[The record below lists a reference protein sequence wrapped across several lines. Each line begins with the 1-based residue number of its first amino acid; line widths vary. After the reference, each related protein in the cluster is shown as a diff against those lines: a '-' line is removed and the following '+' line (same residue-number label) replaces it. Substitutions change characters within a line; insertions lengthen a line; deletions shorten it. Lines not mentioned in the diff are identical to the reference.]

1 MKNIINRKIMEVDN
15 MKFVKGMIVGTLI
28 SAGVVM
34 AYTDSMSGTR
44 KKMMKKGK
52 QFAKKLGMM

>member
-1 MKNIINRKIMEVDN
+1 

-34 AYTDSMSGTR
+34 AYTDTMNGTKR
-44 KKMMKKGK
+44 KMIKNLTVVVI
-52 QFAKKLGMM
+52 KLLVR

>member
-1 MKNIINRKIMEVDN
+1 
-15 MKFVKGMIVGTLI
+15 MKFVKGIIVGSLI

-34 AYTDSMSGTR
+34 AYTDSMNGTK

>member
-1 MKNIINRKIMEVDN
+1 

-34 AYTDSMSGTR
+34 AYIDTMNGTKR
-44 KKMMKKGK
+44 KMIKKGK
-52 QFAKKLGMM
+52 QFAKKLGMA

>member
-1 MKNIINRKIMEVDN
+1 

-34 AYTDSMSGTR
+34 AYTDTRNGTKR
-44 KKMMKKGK
+44 KMIKKGK
-52 QFAKKLGMM
+52 QFAKKLGMA

>member
-1 MKNIINRKIMEVDN
+1 

-34 AYTDSMSGTR
+34 AYTDSMNGTKR
-44 KKMMKKGK
+44 KMIKKGK
-52 QFAKKLGMM
+52 QFAKKLGMA

>member
-1 MKNIINRKIMEVDN
+1 

-34 AYTDSMSGTR
+34 AYNDTMNGTKR
-44 KKMMKKGK
+44 KMIKKGK
-52 QFAKKLGMM
+52 QFAKKLGMA